1 MMKIYK
7 PLILVMIIGF
17 SLSSCEEEALL
28 DPRDKITGEWLVSE
42 ESSVFKKG
50 TRYYSVEITK
60 HVSDSTAIYIEG
72 FYELSGKVLV
82 YMEDLNLSI
91 PVQTVTGY
99 TVEGGNGYVASNYKS
114 ISLSYN
120 VDLGLGGEGDDV
132 QAQYSRPEK

>member
-1 MMKIYK
+1 M
-7 PLILVMIIGF
+7 ILGF
-17 SLSSCEEEALL
+17 FFSSCEEETLL
-28 DPRDKITGEWLVSE
+28 DPRDNITGEWRVSE

-60 HVSDSTAIYIEG
+60 HLSDSTAIYIEG

-82 YMEDLNLSI
+82 YMEDLSLSI
-91 PVQTVTGY
+91 PVQTVSGY
-99 TVEGGNGYVASNYKS
+99 SVEGGNGYVSSSYKS